1 MVVCD
6 PDDDGP
12 LYKTRPKVL
21 CEVMTDFKKGH
32 LEKLFVYQQ
41 IPSLEDYLVVDQNP
55 RQPRAWLYRRENGW
69 QQEEIGLDDTVSLP
83 SIGFAT
89 PLASLYEA

>member
-21 CEVMTDFKKGH
+21 CEVMTDFKKDH
-32 LEKLFVYQQ
+32 LEKLFVNEQ
-41 IPSLEDYLVVDQNP
+41 IQSQEDSLVVDQNP
-55 RQPRAWLYRRENGW
+55 RQPRAWLYRRENG
-69 QQEEIGLDDTVSLP
+69 
-83 SIGFAT
+83 
-89 PLASLYEA
+89 